1 MFVNPFRTHNAMF
14 IGKRYILSI
23 GGVYERKHNGQS
35 RTGNGGVSSGDAEF
49 KRLKD
54 YRDLKKVLGNL

>member
-1 MFVNPFRTHNAMF
+1 MF

-54 YRDLKKVLGNL
+54 YRDLKKFLAIFKS